1 MPTDKVA
8 MPVTVTIIIMCL
20 YIFGGAALFSYWED
34 WDFPSSVYF
43 TWVIKYLEFVIVEC
57 VEIFRINKGTVRLS
71 ETTKKNWGKVSLFF
85 TFKSGKLSKFSF
97 FNLGKVFKT
106 FAMHLHMHQNN

>member
-43 TWVIKYLEFVIVEC
+43 TWVIKYLKFIIVEC
-57 VEIFRINKGTVRLS
+57 VEIFRIKLGLS
-71 ETTKKNWGKVSLFF
+71 FPIFHFQERKIVKIFIF
-85 TFKSGKLSKFSF
+85 
-97 FNLGKVFKT
+97 
-106 FAMHLHMHQNN
+106 